1 MKLVINYDF
10 IDKIKDVNE
19 NYGVMKIVRNRKR
32 YLVFHLTPLCIA
44 VDLPICLIG
53 KESALIVFVSQA
65 ISYFMIEYFAYRQ
78 VGDFYKE
85 MAINKLHRL
94 VTLLKDINI
103 NTSYDLLLKAEVYEK
118 KYKIHLNEDKILEII
133 ESKYILIPTYNYY
146 GEVRD
151 TSILEE
157 HVIGSNDYILSLGS
171 PEKKLKLVYANL
183 KV

>member
-32 YLVFHLTPLCIA
+32 YLVFHLTPLCIV
-44 VDLPICLIG
+44 VDLPIYLMG

-65 ISYFMIEYFAYRQ
+65 ISYFMIEYMAYKQ

-85 MAINKLHRL
+85 EAINKIKQL
-94 VTLLKDINI
+94 VTLLKDINVD
-103 NTSYDLLLKAEVYEK
+103 TSYDLLLKSEVYEK
-118 KYKIHLNEDKILEII
+118 KYKIHLNEDKIPEII
-133 ESKYILIPTYNYY
+133 ESKYILVPTYDFN
-146 GEVRD
+146 GKIRD

-157 HVIGSNDYILSLGS
+157 HVVGSNNYILSLRS
-171 PEKKLKLVYANL
+171 PEKKLKLIYANSR
-183 KV
+183 V

>member
-10 IDKIKDVNE
+10 IDKIKDVKE

-53 KESALIVFVSQA
+53 KESSLIVFISQV
-65 ISYFMIEYFAYRQ
+65 ISYFMIEYFAYKQ

-85 MAINKLHRL
+85 IAINKIKQL
-94 VTLLKDINI
+94 VTLLKDINVD
-103 NTSYDLLLKAEVYEK
+103 TSYDLLLESEVYEK
-118 KYKIHLNEDKILEII
+118 KYKIHINEDKILEVIS
-133 ESKYILIPTYNYY
+133 SKYILVPTYDFN
-146 GEVRD
+146 GEIRD

-157 HVIGSNDYILSLGS
+157 HIVGSNDYILSIGS
-171 PEKKLKLVYANL
+171 PEKKLKLVYANSS
-183 KV
+183 V